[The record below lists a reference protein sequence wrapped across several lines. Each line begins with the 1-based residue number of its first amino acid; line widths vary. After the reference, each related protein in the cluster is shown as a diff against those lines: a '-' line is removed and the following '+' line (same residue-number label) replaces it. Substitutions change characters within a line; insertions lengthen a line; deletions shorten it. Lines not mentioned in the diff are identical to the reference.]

1 MTARRRSQEQKLRE
15 AVMTTLVKLRE
26 AGDPTIGLGL
36 GISQRYLDAFER
48 YSEALNALVEHACGM
63 HIVDWDWDGYEARFA
78 FRWDFSAQLQQPNRP
93 EFDTRFVAMS
103 THARFDEAA
112 PLDEELTRLRAEAAH
127 YKELSAVAMRWARD
141 VAIATRKETK

>member
-1 MTARRRSQEQKLRE
+1 VKKPHRSKDQKLRE
-15 AVMTTLVKLRE
+15 AVMDMITALRDIE
-26 AGDPTIGLGL
+26 PKIGIAGV
-36 GISQRYLDAFER
+36 SQRYLDAFER

-103 THARFDEAA
+103 THARFDDAK
-112 PLDEELTRLRAEAAH
+112 PLDDELARLRAEAAH
-127 YKELSAVAMRWARD
+127 YQELTAVAMRWARD
-141 VAIATRKETK
+141 VAIATRKES